1 MNRFELILDKPL
13 EYGEK
18 KIEKLIFDFES
29 LTGNDI
35 IEVEKEL
42 STVVIY
48 PEGSAE
54 YLGALAA
61 KAAGVSSVIIRDLPA
76 KDFFKVKA
84 KARVFINMC
93 LGILKIQEN

>member
-42 STVVIY
+42 STSL
-48 PEGSAE
+48 PHSSA
-54 YLGALAA
+54 
-61 KAAGVSSVIIRDLPA
+61 V
-76 KDFFKVKA
+76 
-84 KARVFINMC
+84 
-93 LGILKIQEN
+93 